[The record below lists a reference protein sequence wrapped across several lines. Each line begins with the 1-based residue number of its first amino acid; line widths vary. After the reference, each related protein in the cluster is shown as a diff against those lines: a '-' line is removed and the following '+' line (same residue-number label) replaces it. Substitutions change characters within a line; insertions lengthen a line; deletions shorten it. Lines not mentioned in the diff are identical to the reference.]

1 MNNYLAEFLGAVLFV
16 YVILA
21 TGNPLAIGAALALII
36 LLTSNISGGHINP
49 AVSIV
54 MASIGRLPVEDLVPY
69 CLAQIF
75 GGLVA
80 LELYKRFKL
89 YIMLLLFIII
99 DLLIYL
105 LYKIVAKLHQN
116 RSKLHLFF
124 FVLLLSLLVLI

>member
-1 MNNYLAEFLGAVLFV
+1 MNNYLAEFFGTALLV

-36 LLTSNISGGHINP
+36 LLIGTISGGHVNP

-54 MASIGRLPVEDLVPY
+54 MASIGRLPIDELVPY

-80 LELYKRFKL
+80 LEIFKRVKF
-89 YIMLLLFIII
+89 
-99 DLLIYL
+99 
-105 LYKIVAKLHQN
+105 
-116 RSKLHLFF
+116 
-124 FVLLLSLLVLI
+124 